1 MATRGRPKGCV
12 KTGGRIKGS
21 LDKNQRQ
28 LITGEIAND
37 ILAVYQAMG
46 GAAFLLD
53 YAKTRPEAFI
63 RDCLSRLMPA
73 PQKDDAVDIQ
83 TNVQVNIDGEFEA
96 ARRIAFALSKAAYA
110 LKERE
115 PVATVTPQE
124 ACNPHW
130 QPPDAIPDSMPL
142 LSPEPIEDPERERWA
157 SELHLSDE
165 ERADQRLIRQTKE
178 ANLTNYIG
186 SSAEQCGPGPVRPS
200 PAQSITI
207 NGQRFRKPR

>member
-1 MATRGRPKGCV
+1 MATRGRKPGCV
-12 KTGGRIKGS
+12 KSGGRVKGS

-28 LITGEIAND
+28 LIGGEIAND

-53 YAKTRPEAFI
+53 YAKTKPEAFI
-63 RDCLSRLMPA
+63 RDCLSRLMPPMA
-73 PQKDDAVDIQ
+73 RDDAVDIQ
-83 TNVQVNIDGEFEA
+83 TNVQINIDTEFEA

-110 LKERE
+110 RKDQE
-115 PVATVTPQE
+115 PAIDVQPTPQQ
-124 ACNPHW
+124 ACDPHW
-130 QPPDAIPDSMPL
+130 QRPDAMPL
-142 LSPEPIEDPERERWA
+142 LPPEPMPDPERERWA
-157 SELHLSDE
+157 SELPLTDE

-178 ANLTNYIG
+178 ANLTNYVG

-200 PAQSITI
+200 PAPSITI